1 MVLKSVDF
9 SLAPLDSLNRPI
21 FLKDRSQPIVRSA
34 LERRCE
40 GGNRKTVSPAWF
52 TKLADGR
59 YALKQE
65 VS

>member
-1 MVLKSVDF
+1 MS
-9 SLAPLDSLNRPI
+9 AAEI
-21 FLKDRSQPIVRSA
+21 TQAIQDRSLYTFNTKNPRQIVRSA

-40 GGNRKTVSPAWF
+40 GVNRKTVSPAWF